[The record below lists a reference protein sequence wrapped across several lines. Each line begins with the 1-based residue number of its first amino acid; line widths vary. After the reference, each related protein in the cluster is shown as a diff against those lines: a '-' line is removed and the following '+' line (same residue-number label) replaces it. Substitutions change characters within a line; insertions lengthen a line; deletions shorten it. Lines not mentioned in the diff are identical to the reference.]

1 MPNRAAQTEQMPLLA
16 LRGLVVFPH
25 MLIHFDIGR
34 KKFVRALERALSR
47 GQPVFLVAQKD
58 ARDEDPGINDLYRTG
73 TVARIRQVLKLPN
86 DTVRVLVEG
95 GHRATVLGLVGSKPF
110 ETVEV
115 AVCEEKKP
123 RISAAR
129 SEALLRYTLE
139 LFEDYV
145 EMAPRT
151 MPEIL
156 INAREITDVGHMADY
171 VAQMLS
177 LRVEERQTL
186 IEEIH
191 PVRRL
196 ERVGVILM
204 RELEV
209 LQIEHQIQMKL
220 RGQLSKNQRD
230 YYLREQLKTI
240 QEELGDES
248 DPITEADEYRA
259 RVLDLKLP
267 EESEEKLLREVTRMS
282 KTNPHSPEMGVI
294 RTYLDT
300 VLELPWNTLTDDRL
314 DLTRARR
321 VLDREHYGL
330 DKVKERVLEF
340 LAVKK
345 LAPELKGQILC
356 LVGPPG
362 VGKTSVAS
370 SVARAMGRKIGRLS
384 LGGVRD
390 EADIRGHRKTYIGAM
405 PGRLLAG
412 VRQAGSRNPVL
423 LLDEVDKMG
432 RDFRG
437 DPAAAL
443 LEVLDSEQ
451 NHAFRD
457 HYLEIPFDLSEVLF
471 ITTANTTDTIPRAL
485 LDRME
490 VIPLTSYTDHEKL
503 QIAKRHLIPKQL
515 KKHGLTS
522 KSLKI
527 TDGALRDVIARYT
540 RESGVRKL
548 EQQIAAVCRK
558 AAFTVASGETQ
569 AVNVKADGLE
579 AYIGPARYKGEK
591 RAARGKAGVANGLAW
606 TQTGGE
612 ILQVEAGVVEG
623 TGKMELTGNLGDVM
637 KESAKAALTFIRSRA
652 HTLGVDAE
660 FYKNKDIHIH
670 FPDGAVPKDGPSA
683 GITVAAAM
691 VSALTGAPL
700 KPDTAMT
707 GEITLGGRV
716 LPIGGLKEKTMAA
729 LRAGIRTVV
738 IPADNESDLSEIDQS
753 VRDSLQFITVSGM
766 DAALDAVMDF
776 TDGTGPERGVHL

>member
-1 MPNRAAQTEQMPLLA
+1 MTNRAGQTEQMPLLA

-34 KKFVRALERALSR
+34 KKFVKALERALSR

-58 ARDEDPGINDLYRTG
+58 AREEDPGIDDLYKTG

-95 GHRATVLGLVGSKPF
+95 DHRATVLGVVGSKPF

-115 AVCEEKKP
+115 TACYEKKP
-123 RISAAR
+123 RISVAR

-151 MPEIL
+151 MPEVL
-156 INAREITDVGHMADY
+156 VNAREITDIGHMADY

-186 IEEIH
+186 IEEIN

-196 ERVGVILM
+196 ERVGAILM

-220 RGQLSKNQRD
+220 RGQLGKNQRD

-240 QEELGDES
+240 QEELGEDS
-248 DPITEADEYRA
+248 DPLSEADEYRA
-259 RVLDLKLP
+259 RILEMKFS
-267 EESEEKLLREVTRMS
+267 EQSEEKLLREVTRMS
-282 KTNPHSPEMGVI
+282 KTHANSPEMGVI

-300 VLELPWNTLTDDRL
+300 VLELPWNTLTEDRL
-314 DLTRARR
+314 DLRRARR
-321 VLDREHYGL
+321 ILDREHYGL

-340 LAVKK
+340 LAVKQ
-345 LAPELKGQILC
+345 LAPDLKGQILC

-370 SVARAMGRKIGRLS
+370 SVANAMGRKLGRLS

-471 ITTANTTDTIPRAL
+471 VTTANTTDSIPRAL

-490 VIPLTSYTDHEKL
+490 VIRLTSYTDHEKV
-503 QIAKRHLIPKQL
+503 QISKRHLIPKQL
-515 KKHGLTS
+515 KKHGLS
-522 KSLKI
+522 NKRLKL
-527 TDGALRDVIARYT
+527 TDGALRDIIAYYT
-540 RESGVRKL
+540 REAGVRRL
-548 EQQIAAVCRK
+548 EQQIAAICRK
-558 AAFTVASGETQ
+558 AAFSIASDETGGLG
-569 AVNVKADGLE
+569 VKSGDLE
-579 AYIGPARYKGEK
+579 KYLGPRRFKGEK
-591 RAARGKAGVANGLAW
+591 RAAAGAAGVANGLAW

-612 ILQVEAGVVEG
+612 ILQVEVGVVDG
-623 TGKMELTGNLGDVM
+623 AGRMELTGNLGDVM

-652 HTLGVDAE
+652 GTLGVDAE

-700 KPDTAMT
+700 KPYTAMT
-707 GEITLGGRV
+707 GEITLRGRV

-729 LRAGIRTVV
+729 LRAGIKTVV
-738 IPADNESDLSEIDQS
+738 IPADNEGDLAEIDPT
-753 VRDSLQFITVSGM
+753 VRNALRFITVSGM
-766 DAALDAVMDF
+766 DAAL
-776 TDGTGPERGVHL
+776 